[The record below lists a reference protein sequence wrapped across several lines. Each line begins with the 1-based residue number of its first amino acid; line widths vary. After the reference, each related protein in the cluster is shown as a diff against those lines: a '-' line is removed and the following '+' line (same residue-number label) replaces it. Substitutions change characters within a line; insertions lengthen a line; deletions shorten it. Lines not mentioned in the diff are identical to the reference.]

1 MSGSF
6 STINMNT
13 PSATESTKQSAAVS
27 SVPTESNIEDMI
39 GQINELGTELAKI
52 TNQILQL
59 MREYSAQQR
68 SQQYDIQEASLS
80 DKRDGI
86 ERAKDSGIS
95 AGILQALS
103 GVIGMAG
110 VGGTSQL
117 GEAATHL
124 SQAMSKSVDA
134 VGTMA
139 SASITKDAEMDK
151 IAGEFKAMNAQDYMK
166 ALNELVEKARQ
177 VVQQMNAMLKDLVE
191 LNGKL
196 TSAVRN

>member
-1 MSGSF
+1 MSGNL
-6 STINMNT
+6 STLSTNT
-13 PSATESTKQSAAVS
+13 LTATESAKPSVSTS

-39 GQINELGTELAKI
+39 GQINELGTQLAKI

-68 SQQYDIQEASLS
+68 SQQYDIQEASLN

-103 GVIGMAG
+103 GFIGIAG
-110 VGGTSQL
+110 VGGTSQI

-124 SQAMSKSVDA
+124 SQAMSKSVEA
-134 VGTMA
+134 AGTMA
-139 SASITKDAEMDK
+139 SASITRDAEMDK
-151 IAGEFKAMNAQDYMK
+151 IAGDFKAMNAQDYMK

-177 VVQQMNAMLKDLVE
+177 IVQQMNAMLKDLVE